1 MIFYIS
7 GAYALRVEYDL
18 QFLEKENARLEL
30 SMKQLLKELQLQKDQ
45 CDLMRDK
52 ATQLEMNLFNTKVH
66 FLSYIINSSLGNYLQ
81 NTIGSTLLSF
91 RLIFI

>member
-1 MIFYIS
+1 MS
-7 GAYALRVEYDL
+7 LVLTLRVEYDL

-52 ATQLEMNLFNTKVH
+52 ATQLEMNLKNTKVH
-66 FLSYIINSSLGNYLQ
+66 FLSYIFNSSLGNYLQ
-81 NTIGSTLLSF
+81 YTVRSTILSF